1 MKANPLIFREYDI
14 RGVVERDFRKETV
27 VALGRGIGTL
37 MKRQG
42 AREIT
47 IGRDG
52 RLSSERIAQELAEGL
67 SSCGLRITDTGLC
80 PTPVHYFSIA
90 HLKKDGG
97 VMVTGSHN
105 PPEFNGIK
113 LTLGKESI
121 FGRDIQKIRRLIE
134 DEDFEKG
141 PAPAIGYYEILDPY
155 IEYVVKNLSLPRGVR
170 VGMDSGNGTAG
181 LVAPTIFRELGCEVY
196 DLYSEVDG
204 RFPNHH
210 PDPTVEANLT
220 DLKKLVAEKKLEV
233 GVGYD
238 GDGDRLGAI
247 DGKGRVLWG
256 DQLMILFSR
265 SILKRNP
272 GAAIIADVKSSDN
285 LFADVKAHGGRPIMW
300 KTGHALIKRKLWEEK
315 ALFAGEMSGH
325 LFFADRYFGYD
336 DGIYASGRLIELVA
350 ELDHSIEEELADV
363 PPTSATPEIR
373 VDCPDERKFEVV
385 QKTLDALRRKGL
397 PIFDLDGV
405 RVTYPGGWGLV
416 RASNTQP
423 VLVLRFE
430 ADSPERLAQIR
441 KEVENTLAEAGEFS
455 LS

>member
-1 MKANPLIFREYDI
+1 MKTNPLIFREYDI
-14 RGVVERDFRKETV
+14 RGIVDRDFRKETV
-27 VALGRGIGTL
+27 VSLGRGIGTY

-42 AREIT
+42 ASKIT
-47 IGRDG
+47 LGRDG

-67 SSCGLRITDTGLC
+67 ASCGLEITDTGLC
-80 PTPVHYFSIA
+80 PTPVHYFSIV

-113 LTLGKESI
+113 MTMGRESI
-121 FGRDIQKIRRLIE
+121 FGKDIQKIRRLIE
-134 DEDFEKG
+134 EEDFEKS
-141 PAPAIGYYEILDPY
+141 APIPLKQYSILTPY
-155 IEYVVKNLSLPRGVR
+155 IEHIAGNLTLPRGVR
-170 VGMDSGNGTAG
+170 LGMDSGNGTAG
-181 LVAPTIFRELGCEVY
+181 LVAPAIFRELGCEVH
-196 DLYSEVDG
+196 DLFSEVDG
-204 RFPNHH
+204 HFPNHH

-220 DLKKLVAEKKLEV
+220 DLKRLVAEKKLEV

-238 GDGDRLGAI
+238 GDADRLGAI
-247 DGKGRVLWG
+247 DGQGRVLWG

-265 SILKRNP
+265 AILKRHP

-285 LFADVKAHGGRPIMW
+285 LFADVKSKGGRPIMW
-300 KTGHALIKRKLWEEK
+300 KTGHALIKRKLWEEG

-336 DGIYASGRLIELVA
+336 DGIYASGRLVELVA
-350 ELDHSIEEELADV
+350 QLGHSIEEELADV
-363 PPTSATPEIR
+363 PKTFSTPEIR

-385 QKTLDALRRKGL
+385 QKTRDAFRRKGL
-397 PIFDLDGV
+397 PMFDLDGA
-405 RVTYPGGWGLV
+405 RVTFPGGWGLV

-430 ADSPERLAQIR
+430 ADSPERLIQIQ
-441 KEVENTLAEAGEFS
+441 KNIEDVLAEAGGFS

>member
-1 MKANPLIFREYDI
+1 MRTNPLIFREYDI
-14 RGVVERDFRKETV
+14 RGVVERDLQRETV
-27 VALGRGIGTL
+27 IALGRGIGTL

-47 IGRDG
+47 LGRDG

-67 SSCGLRITDTGLC
+67 AFCGLKITDTGLC

-97 VMVTGSHN
+97 VMITGSHN

-113 LTLGKESI
+113 MTLGKGSI
-121 FGRDIQKIRRLIE
+121 FGKDIQKIQHLIE
-134 DEDFEKG
+134 GEDFEKG
-141 PAPAIGYYEILDPY
+141 AVLQVERREILEAY
-155 IEYVVKNLSLPRGVR
+155 IEYIVKNLDLPRGVR

-181 LVAPTIFRELGCEVY
+181 LVSPKIFRELGCEVF
-196 DLYSEVDG
+196 DLYSNVDG

-210 PDPTVEANLT
+210 PDPTVEANLI
-220 DLKKLVAEKKLEV
+220 DLKKLVADKKLEV

-238 GDGDRLGAI
+238 GDADRLGAI
-247 DGKGRVLWG
+247 DGNGRVLWG

-265 SILKRNP
+265 SILKKNP

-300 KTGHALIKRKLWEEK
+300 KTGHALIKRKLWDEK

-336 DGIYASGRLIELVA
+336 DGIYASGRLIELIA
-350 ELDHSIEEELADV
+350 QLDHSIEEDLSDV
-363 PPTSATPEIR
+363 PRTWATPEIR

-385 QKTLDALRRKGL
+385 QKTRDALRRKGL

-430 ADSPERLAQIR
+430 ADSPERLSQIR
-441 KEVENTLAEAGEFS
+441 EEVENILAEAGGFS

>member
-1 MKANPLIFREYDI
+1 MKINPLIFREYDI
-14 RGVVERDFRKETV
+14 RGVVDRDFQKETV
-27 VALGRGIGTL
+27 ITLGRGIGTL

-47 IGRDG
+47 LGRDG

-121 FGRDIQKIRRLIE
+121 FGKDIQKIRRLIE

-141 PAPAIGYYEILDPY
+141 APSAMERYEILEPY
-155 IEYVVKNLSLPRGVR
+155 IAYIVKNLSLPRGVR

-181 LVAPTIFRELGCEVY
+181 LVAPIIFRELGCEVY

-210 PDPTVEANLT
+210 PDPTIEANLA
-220 DLKKLVAEKKLEV
+220 DLKRLVAEKKLEV

-238 GDGDRLGAI
+238 GDADRLGAI

-265 SILKRNP
+265 SILKKNP

-336 DGIYASGRLIELVA
+336 DGIYASGRLVELVA
-350 ELDHSIEEELADV
+350 ELGHSIEEELADV
-363 PPTSATPEIR
+363 PPTSTTPEIR

-385 QKTLDALRRKGL
+385 RRTRDALRRKGL

-405 RVTYPGGWGLV
+405 RVTFPGGWGLV

-430 ADSPERLAQIR
+430 ADSPERLSQIR
-441 KEVENTLAEAGEFS
+441 KEVENTLAEAGGFS

>member
-1 MKANPLIFREYDI
+1 MEISPLIFREYDI
-14 RGVVERDFRKETV
+14 RGVVERDLQTKTV
-27 VALGRGIGTL
+27 EALGRGIGTF

-42 AREIT
+42 AREIML
-47 IGRDG
+47 GRDG
-52 RLSSERIAQELAEGL
+52 RLSSERIAHDLAGAL
-67 SSCGLRITDTGLC
+67 ASCGLKLTETGLC
-80 PTPVHYFSIA
+80 PTPVHYFSIT

-105 PPEFNGIK
+105 PPEFNGLK
-113 LTLGKESI
+113 LTLGRESI
-121 FGRDIQKIRRLIE
+121 FGRDIQKIRRIIE

-141 PAPAIGYYEILDPY
+141 SSRPTAHYDILDPY
-155 IEYVVKNLSLPRGVR
+155 IDFLVKNLSVARGVR

-181 LVAPTIFRELGCEVY
+181 LVAPAIFRELGCEVH

-204 RFPNHH
+204 QFPNHH
-210 PDPTVEANLT
+210 PDPTVEENLV
-220 DLKKLVAEKKLEV
+220 DLKQLVADKGLEI

-238 GDGDRLGAI
+238 GDADRLGAI
-247 DGKGRVLWG
+247 DSEGRVLWG

-265 SILKRNP
+265 RILQQHP

-285 LFADVKAHGGRPIMW
+285 VFADVKARGGRPIMW
-300 KTGHALIKRKLWEEK
+300 KTGHALIKRKLWDEK

-336 DGIYASGRLIELVA
+336 DGIYASGRLIEVVA
-350 ELDHSIEEELADV
+350 ELGHSIEEELSDV
-363 PPTSATPEIR
+363 PVTFSTPEIR

-385 QKTLDALRRKGL
+385 QKVRDAFRKKRL

-441 KEVENTLAEAGEFS
+441 KDVEEVLAEAGGFTVS
-455 LS
+455 